1 MCTAKETNNQHPA
14 CKQTNKTHRPRC
26 MLHVCEIPHKAP
38 RNMLT
43 VTVKL
48 TNVLKLGN
56 SGPRLSGTRG
66 CSPWLLIENHLIS
79 GALFPTPFKH
89 NPKLRTRPLEKG
101 TSPAVGA
108 RRAQSLHNAEIWSWW
123 RGAFQAAHA
132 WWPRWF
138 SSRWSCGSQLKWGMH
153 RGRGGPAEWTT
164 GETQPVAFTPHL
176 QRGSWRSTEDVFL
189 STKHRAAL
197 GD

>member
-1 MCTAKETNNQHPA
+1 M
-14 CKQTNKTHRPRC
+14 
-26 MLHVCEIPHKAP
+26 CEIPHKAP

-56 SGPRLSGTRG
+56 GRPRLSGTHE
-66 CSPWLLIENHLIS
+66 CSPWLFIENHLIP
-79 GALFPTPFKH
+79 GAPFPTPFKH

-132 WWPRWF
+132 WWPWWF
-138 SSRWSCGSQLKWGMH
+138 SSRWSCGSQLKWARTEVGEDLQSGPQT
-153 RGRGGPAEWTT
+153 GRWNPTCGLYPTSTT
-164 GETQPVAFTPHL
+164 GQLKIH
-176 QRGSWRSTEDVFL
+176 WRCL
-189 STKHRAAL
+189 SLH
-197 GD
+197 

>member
-1 MCTAKETNNQHPA
+1 MHVTCVWNSTQGAAQHADCDSKTDKRSEIRKQWAKAVWDTWMFSMN
-14 CKQTNKTHRPRC
+14 
-26 MLHVCEIPHKAP
+26 
-38 RNMLT
+38 
-43 VTVKL
+43 
-48 TNVLKLGN
+48 
-56 SGPRLSGTRG
+56 
-66 CSPWLLIENHLIS
+66 IENHLIS

-138 SSRWSCGSQLKWGMH
+138 SSRWSCGSQLKWGTH